1 MRSKRS
7 FIERSNSTDFVIIA
21 ILLASK
27 ERETVMI
34 NVGIV
39 GAGGYTGL
47 ELIKMIL
54 NHPGFEL
61 SYLATTTGDVLI
73 EELHPALV
81 DVVTMPVEE
90 ADAVRVA
97 ESCGL
102 VFLAL
107 PHKASM
113 GFARK
118 LMEYG
123 TKIVDLSADYRLE
136 LETYEKH
143 YCEHEDAEHLGEAAY
158 GLIEYYRQEIAQAS
172 LVAGPGCYP
181 TATLLGILPFI
192 PYIDTNARLFVD
204 AKSGVSGAGKKLSE
218 TTHFVTVNDNIFA
231 YNAMKHRHEPE
242 IAEKIEK
249 IHGAKMNVNFVPH
262 LIPATRGELVSVY
275 ATLKQDIDPLKILE
289 AHYAQDRFIR
299 IRNKPVDIKS
309 TAGTHFCDIYAA
321 SSGNALFVNSA
332 IDNLLRGASSQALVA
347 ANLMC
352 GYDEGMGIPTIA
364 YVP

>member
-1 MRSKRS
+1 
-7 FIERSNSTDFVIIA
+7 
-21 ILLASK
+21 
-27 ERETVMI
+27 MI

-47 ELIKMIL
+47 ELIKMLL
-54 NHPGFEL
+54 NHPGFHL
-61 SYLATTTGDVLI
+61 TYLATTTGDALI
-73 EELHPALV
+73 EELHPALE
-81 DVVTMPVEE
+81 DVMTFPVEK
-90 ADAVRVA
+90 ADAASVA
-97 ESCGL
+97 ESCEL

-113 GFARK
+113 GFAK
-118 LMEYG
+118 ELLEQG
-123 TKIVDLSADYRLE
+123 VKVVDLSADYRLE
-136 LETYEKH
+136 LDTYEKH
-143 YCEHEDAEHLGEAAY
+143 YCGHEDKEHLGDAVY
-158 GLIEYYRQEIAQAS
+158 GLIEYYRKEIKEAS

-192 PYIDTNARLFVD
+192 PYIDTNAPLFVD

-231 YNAMKHRHEPE
+231 YSPLVHRHEPE

-249 IHGAKMNVNFVPH
+249 MYGAKMNVNFVPH

-275 ATLKQDIDPLKILE
+275 ATLKEDIDPLGILKK
-289 AHYAQDRFIR
+289 HYANDRFIR
-299 IRNKPVDIKS
+299 VREKPVDIKS

-321 SSGNALFVNSA
+321 ASGNALFVNSA

-352 GYDEGMGIPTIA
+352 GYDEGMGIPVIA